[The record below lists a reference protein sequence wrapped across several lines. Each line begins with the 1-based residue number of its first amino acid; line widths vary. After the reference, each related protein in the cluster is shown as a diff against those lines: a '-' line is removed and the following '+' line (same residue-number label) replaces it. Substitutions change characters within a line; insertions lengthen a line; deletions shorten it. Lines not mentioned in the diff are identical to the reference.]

1 MNKQD
6 IWMPLFIGD
15 YLRDTTRLSTE
26 QHGAYFLLIMD
37 YWVNGAPPDDDAT
50 LANITKMQ
58 IQAWRKAKTALS
70 KLFKIEDGVW
80 HHKRIDEELSNA
92 ASNADKYAKRAK
104 KAADARWNK
113 NASSNANSNAS
124 SIPPSKP
131 KAMPES
137 VLADATS
144 PSPSSTDVS
153 NTQSNS
159 NVSGITPAASVCL
172 ALKELGIL
180 DVNPSHP
187 TLIALLE
194 AGATVE
200 EFRNFA
206 STSKVKKF
214 NYVLTSV
221 ANIREDALKFN
232 PSQGQVKPKEDV
244 AWRSNDSAIVA
255 KANKLGIST
264 IGKDRFQLLSAIDN
278 KIAEQRQLA

>member
-1 MNKQD
+1 MNFYKR
-6 IWMPLFIGD
+6 FIGD
-15 YLRDTTRLSTE
+15 IQRDTGHLSLAE
-26 QHGAYFLLIMD
+26 FGAYDRLLD
-37 YWVNGAPPDDDAT
+37 HYYATETPLPSDVDACCRI
-50 LANITKMQ
+50 ARAMTKDE
-58 IQAWRKAKTALS
+58 RKAVSNILNQYFTPTDAGFIQKRVEQELS
-70 KLFKIEDGVW
+70 EAQPKIEAN
-80 HHKRIDEELSNA
+80 RINGLRGGRPKGSKNKTQEKPTGFISKTQIEPNENLSQ
-92 ASNADKYAKRAK
+92 SQ
-104 KAADARWNK
+104 
-113 NASSNANSNAS
+113 SQ
-124 SIPPSKP
+124 I
-131 KAMPES
+131 
-137 VLADATS
+137 
-144 PSPSSTDVS
+144 TDVS

-159 NVSGITPAASVCL
+159 NVSVITPAASVCL

-187 TLIALLE
+187 TLDALLK

-200 EFRNFA
+200 EFSNFA

-244 AWRSNDSAIVA
+244 AWRSNDNAIVS

-278 KIAEQRQLA
+278 KIAEQRQSA

>member
-58 IQAWRKAKTALS
+58 IPAWRKAKPALS

-124 SIPPSKP
+124 SIPKEQHEY
-131 KAMPES
+131 MHT
-137 VLADATS
+137 DATS
-144 PSPSSTDVS
+144 PSPSPSLTDVS

-187 TLIALLE
+187 TLDALLK
-194 AGATVE
+194 AGASVE
-200 EFRNFA
+200 EFSNFA

-221 ANIREDALKFN
+221 ANIREEALKFN

-244 AWRSNDSAIVA
+244 AWRSNDNAIVA

-278 KIAEQRQLA
+278 KIAEQRQTA